1 MLEILIATNNLGK
14 VKEIKDILNTQEI
27 KILTMK
33 DFPDLPKVEEDGKNY
48 QENAFKKARKISEY
62 TGKICLADDSG
73 LEIDYLK
80 GKPGIYSSRWG
91 NSDEERINK
100 VLKLLKNVP
109 KNKRKAKFVCA
120 AVLVFPD
127 GKRYMVKEECK
138 GSITFKPKGTH
149 GFGYD
154 PIFLVPEYNK
164 TFAELGD
171 EIKNR
176 ISHRGKAM
184 RKMAEIIKEIWE
196 FFLTG
201 SINRTPT

>member
-14 VKEIKDILNTQEI
+14 VKEIKDILSSHKI

-33 DFPDLPKVEEDGKNY
+33 DFPYLPKIEEDGKTY
-48 QENAFKKARKISEY
+48 QENAFNKARKILEY

-100 VLKLLKNVP
+100 VLKLLENVP
-109 KNKRKAKFVCA
+109 INKRTAKFICV

-127 GKRYMVKEECK
+127 GKTYMVKEECN
-138 GSITFKPKGTH
+138 GSIEFKPKGEH

-171 EIKNR
+171 KIKNR
-176 ISHRGKAM
+176 ISHRGKAIRRM
-184 RKMAEIIKEIWE
+184 IDIINELVVSE
-196 FFLTG
+196 
-201 SINRTPT
+201 

>member
-14 VKEIKDILNTQEI
+14 VKEIKDILNSSEI

-33 DFPDLPKVEEDGKNY
+33 DFPNLPKVEEDGKNY
-48 QENAFKKARKISEY
+48 QENAFKKAGKISEY
-62 TGKICLADDSG
+62 IGKICLADDSG

-80 GKPGIYSSRWG
+80 GEPGIYSSRWG

-109 KNKRKAKFVCA
+109 INKRNAKFICS

-184 RKMAEIIKEIWE
+184 RKMAEIIKEI
-196 FFLTG
+196 
-201 SINRTPT
+201 SVKRRA

>member
-14 VKEIKDILNTQEI
+14 VKEIKDILSNSKI

-33 DFPDLPKVEEDGKNY
+33 DFSHLPKIEEDGKTY
-48 QENAFKKARKISEY
+48 QENAFKKAGKISEY

-91 NSDEERINK
+91 NSDEGRINK
-100 VLKLLKNVP
+100 VLRLLKDVP
-109 KNKRKAKFVCA
+109 INKRNAKFVCA
-120 AVLVFPD
+120 AVLVFPN
-127 GKRYMVKEECK
+127 GKIYMVKEECK
-138 GSITFKPKGTH
+138 GNITFNPKGEH

-154 PIFLVPEYNK
+154 PIFMVPEYNK

-171 EIKNR
+171 KIKNQ

-184 RKMAEIIKEIWE
+184 RKMIDIIKE
-196 FFLTG
+196 LK
-201 SINRTPT
+201 S

>member
-14 VKEIKDILNTQEI
+14 VKEIKDILDGCQI
-27 KILTMK
+27 KFLNMK
-33 DFPDLPKVEEDGKNY
+33 DFPNLPAIEEDGKTY
-48 QENAFKKARKISEY
+48 QENAFKKARKILEY
-62 TGKICLADDSG
+62 TDKICLADDSG

-100 VLKLLKNVP
+100 VLKLLEGVP
-109 KNKRKAKFVCA
+109 IDKRKARFVCV

-127 GKRYMVKEECK
+127 GKTYMVKEECK
-138 GSITFKPKGTH
+138 GIIGFQPKGEN

-154 PIFLVPEYNK
+154 PVFLVPEYNK

-171 EIKNR
+171 KIKNK

-184 RKMAEIIKEIWE
+184 RRIVEIIKEI
-196 FFLTG
+196 
-201 SINRTPT
+201 SV

>member
-14 VKEIKDILNTQEI
+14 VKEIKDILSICKI

-33 DFPDLPKVEEDGKNY
+33 DFSHLPKIEEDGKTY

-100 VLKLLKNVP
+100 VLKLLENVP
-109 KNKRKAKFVCA
+109 INKRNAKFVCV
-120 AVLVFPD
+120 AVLFFPD
-127 GKRYMVKEECK
+127 GKTYIVKEECD
-138 GSITFKPKGTH
+138 GIIGFQPKGEH

-154 PIFLVPEYNK
+154 PIFLVPEYEK

-171 EIKNR
+171 KIKNQ

-184 RKMAEIIKEIWE
+184 RRMIDIINELKI
-196 FFLTG
+196 
-201 SINRTPT
+201 

>member
-14 VKEIKDILNTQEI
+14 VKEIKDILDGCQI

-33 DFPDLPKVEEDGKNY
+33 GFPHLPKIEEDGKNY

-100 VLKLLKNVP
+100 VLKLLENVP
-109 KNKRKAKFVCA
+109 VNKRYGKFVCA

-127 GKRYMVKEECK
+127 GKTYTVKEECK
-138 GSITFKPKGTH
+138 GIIGFQPKGKS

-154 PIFLVPEYNK
+154 PIFLLPEYNK

-171 EIKNR
+171 KVKNQ

-184 RKMAEIIKEIWE
+184 RRMIDIINE
-196 FFLTG
+196 LA
-201 SINRTPT
+201 

>member
-1 MLEILIATNNLGK
+1 MLEILIATNNSGK
-14 VKEIKDILNTQEI
+14 VKEIIDILSSHKI

-33 DFPDLPKVEEDGKNY
+33 DFSHLPKIEEDGKTY

-73 LEIDYLK
+73 LEIDCLK

-100 VLKLLKNVP
+100 VLKLLENVP
-109 KNKRKAKFVCA
+109 INKRNAKFICVA
-120 AVLVFPD
+120 ILVFPD
-127 GKRYMVKEECK
+127 GKTYIVKEECD
-138 GSITFKPKGTH
+138 GIIGFQPKGKH

-154 PIFLVPEYNK
+154 PIFIVPEYEK

-171 EIKNR
+171 KIKNQ

-184 RKMAEIIKEIWE
+184 RRMIDIMNELK
-196 FFLTG
+196 
-201 SINRTPT
+201 S

>member
-14 VKEIKDILNTQEI
+14 VREIKDILDSRQI
-27 KILTMK
+27 KILNMK
-33 DFPDLPKVEEDGKNY
+33 DFPNLPKIEEDGKTY
-48 QENAFKKARKISEY
+48 QENAFKKARKTLEY
-62 TGKICLADDSG
+62 ADKICLADDSG

-100 VLKLLKNVP
+100 VLKLLEGVP
-109 KNKRKAKFVCA
+109 IDKRKAKFVCV

-127 GKRYMVKEECK
+127 GKTYMVKEECK
-138 GSITFKPKGTH
+138 GLIGFQPKGEN

-171 EIKNR
+171 KIKNQ

-184 RKMAEIIKEIWE
+184 RKMVEIIKEI
-196 FFLTG
+196 
-201 SINRTPT
+201 SV

>member
-1 MLEILIATNNLGK
+1 MLEILIATNNFGK
-14 VKEIKDILNTQEI
+14 VKEIKDILDSPEI
-27 KILTMK
+27 KILTIK
-33 DFPDLPKVEEDGKNY
+33 DFPSLPKIEEDGKTY
-48 QENAFKKARKISEY
+48 QENAFKKARKTSEY

-100 VLKLLKNVP
+100 VLKFIENVP
-109 KNKRKAKFVCA
+109 KNKRNAKFVCA
-120 AVLVFPD
+120 VVLVFPN
-127 GKRYMVKEECK
+127 GKIYMVKEECK
-138 GSITFKPKGTH
+138 GIITFNPKGEH

-154 PIFLVPEYNK
+154 PIFLVPEYDK

-171 EIKNR
+171 KIKNQ

-184 RKMAEIIKEIWE
+184 RRMIDIINKIV
-196 FFLTG
+196 
-201 SINRTPT
+201 S

>member
-1 MLEILIATNNLGK
+1 MLEILIATDNLGK
-14 VKEIKDILNTQEI
+14 VKEIKDILYSPEI

-33 DFPDLPKVEEDGKNY
+33 DFPPLPKIEEDGKTY
-48 QENAFKKARKISEY
+48 QANAYKKARKISEY

-80 GKPGIYSSRWG
+80 GEPGIYSSRWG

-100 VLKLLKNVP
+100 VLKLLENVP
-109 KNKRKAKFVCA
+109 IDKRNAKFVCA
-120 AVLVFPD
+120 VVLFFPN
-127 GKRYMVKEECK
+127 GKLFMVKEECK
-138 GSITFKPKGTH
+138 GSIIFSPKGEN

-154 PIFLVPEYNK
+154 PIFLVPEYDK

-171 EIKNR
+171 KIKNK

-184 RKMAEIIKEIWE
+184 RKMIKIIKEIV
-196 FFLTG
+196 
-201 SINRTPT
+201 S

>member
-14 VKEIKDILNTQEI
+14 VKEIKDVLDSPEI

-33 DFPDLPKVEEDGKNY
+33 DFPPLPKIEEDGKTY

-80 GKPGIYSSRWG
+80 GEPGIYSSRWG

-100 VLKLLKNVP
+100 VLKLLENVLID
-109 KNKRKAKFVCA
+109 KRNAKFVCA
-120 AVLVFPD
+120 VVLFFPN
-127 GKRYMVKEECK
+127 GKTYMVKEECK
-138 GSITFKPKGTH
+138 GSIIFSPKGEH

-154 PIFLVPEYNK
+154 PIFLVPEYDK

-171 EIKNR
+171 KIKNR

-184 RKMAEIIKEIWE
+184 RRMINIIKEIV
-196 FFLTG
+196 
-201 SINRTPT
+201 S

>member
-1 MLEILIATNNLGK
+1 MLEILIATKNLGK
-14 VKEIKDILNTQEI
+14 VKEIKDILNSPEI
-27 KILTMK
+27 KILTIK
-33 DFPDLPKVEEDGKNY
+33 DFPHIPKIEEDGKTY
-48 QENAFKKARKISEY
+48 QENAFKKASKVSEY

-100 VLKLLKNVP
+100 VLKLLKDVK
-109 KNKRKAKFVCA
+109 KNKRNAKFVCVV
-120 AVLVFPD
+120 VLVFPD
-127 GKRYMVKEECK
+127 GKIYMVKEECK
-138 GSITFKPKGTH
+138 GSITFHPKGEH

-171 EIKNR
+171 KVKNQ

-184 RKMAEIIKEIWE
+184 RRMINIINELVVSERIQ
-196 FFLTG
+196 
-201 SINRTPT
+201 

>member
-14 VKEIKDILNTQEI
+14 VKEIKDILYSPEI

-33 DFPDLPKVEEDGKNY
+33 DFPPLPKIEEDGKTY
-48 QENAFKKARKISEY
+48 QENAYKKARKISEY

-80 GKPGIYSSRWG
+80 GEPGIYSSRWG

-100 VLKLLKNVP
+100 VLKLLENVP
-109 KNKRKAKFVCA
+109 IDKRNAKFVCA
-120 AVLVFPD
+120 VVLFFPN
-127 GKRYMVKEECK
+127 GKLFMVKEECK
-138 GSITFKPKGTH
+138 GSIIFSPKGEN

-154 PIFLVPEYNK
+154 PIFLVPEYDK

-171 EIKNR
+171 KIKNK

-184 RKMAEIIKEIWE
+184 RKMIKIIKEI
-196 FFLTG
+196 
-201 SINRTPT
+201 SV

>member
-1 MLEILIATNNLGK
+1 MVEIVIATINVDK
-14 VKEIKDILNTQEI
+14 IREIKDILDSSKI

-33 DFPDLPKVEEDGKNY
+33 DFSHFPKIKEDGKTY

-80 GKPGIYSSRWG
+80 GEPGIYSSRWE

-100 VLKLLKNVP
+100 ALKLLEDVP
-109 KNKRKAKFVCA
+109 MNKRNAKFICV

-127 GKRYMVKEECK
+127 GKTYIVKEECN
-138 GSITFKPKGTH
+138 GSIEFKPKGEH

-154 PIFLVPEYNK
+154 PIFLVPGYNK
-164 TFAELGD
+164 TFAELED
-171 EIKNR
+171 KIKNQ

-184 RKMAEIIKEIWE
+184 RKIVNIINELAVKERIQ
-196 FFLTG
+196 
-201 SINRTPT
+201 

>member
-14 VKEIKDILNTQEI
+14 VKEIKDILSNPKI

-33 DFPDLPKVEEDGKNY
+33 DFPHLPKIEEDGKTY
-48 QENAFKKARKISEY
+48 QENAFKKAGKISEY

-91 NSDEERINK
+91 NSDKERINK
-100 VLKLLKNVP
+100 VLKLLENVP
-109 KNKRKAKFVCA
+109 INERNAKFVCA
-120 AVLVFPD
+120 VVLVFPD
-127 GKRYMVKEECK
+127 GKTYMVKEECK
-138 GSITFKPKGTH
+138 GSIEFKPKGEH

-171 EIKNR
+171 KIKNQ

-184 RKMAEIIKEIWE
+184 RRMIDIINELIVSEI
-196 FFLTG
+196 T
-201 SINRTPT
+201 

>member
-14 VKEIKDILNTQEI
+14 VKEIKDILDSPEI
-27 KILTMK
+27 KIITMK
-33 DFPDLPKVEEDGKNY
+33 DFPHLPKIEEDGKTY
-48 QENAFKKARKISEY
+48 QENAFKKASKISEY

-100 VLKLLKNVP
+100 VLNLLENVP
-109 KNKRKAKFVCA
+109 INKRNAKFVCVV
-120 AVLVFPD
+120 VLVFPD
-127 GKRYMVKEECK
+127 GKIYMVKEECK
-138 GSITFKPKGTH
+138 GSITFSPKGEY

-154 PIFLVPEYNK
+154 PIFLVPGYNK

-171 EIKNR
+171 KIKNQ

-184 RKMAEIIKEIWE
+184 RRMINIINELVVNK
-196 FFLTG
+196 
-201 SINRTPT
+201 

>member
-14 VKEIKDILNTQEI
+14 VKEIKDILDSPEI

-33 DFPDLPKVEEDGKNY
+33 DFPPLPKIEEDGKTY
-48 QENAFKKARKISEY
+48 QENAFKKARKVSEY

-91 NSDEERINK
+91 NSDEERRNK
-100 VLKLLKNVP
+100 VLRLLENVP
-109 KNKRKAKFVCA
+109 KNKRNAKFVCVV
-120 AVLVFPD
+120 VLVFPN
-127 GKRYMVKEECK
+127 GKIYMVKKECK
-138 GSITFKPKGTH
+138 GNITFNPKGEH

-154 PIFLVPEYNK
+154 PIFLVPEYDK

-171 EIKNR
+171 KIKNQ

-184 RKMAEIIKEIWE
+184 RRMINIINELK
-196 FFLTG
+196 
-201 SINRTPT
+201 S

>member
-1 MLEILIATNNLGK
+1 MIEILIATNNLGK
-14 VKEIKDILNTQEI
+14 VKEIKDILDSHKI

-33 DFPDLPKVEEDGKNY
+33 DFPPLPKIEEDGKTY

-100 VLKLLKNVP
+100 VLKLLENVP
-109 KNKRKAKFVCA
+109 INKRNAKFVCVV
-120 AVLVFPD
+120 VLVFPN
-127 GKRYMVKEECK
+127 GKIYMVKEECK
-138 GSITFKPKGTH
+138 GSITFNPKGEH

-154 PIFLVPEYNK
+154 PIFLVPEYSK

-171 EIKNR
+171 KTKNQV
-176 ISHRGKAM
+176 SHRGKAM
-184 RKMAEIIKEIWE
+184 RRMINIIKEI
-196 FFLTG
+196 
-201 SINRTPT
+201 SV

>member
-1 MLEILIATNNLGK
+1 MLEVLVATNNLGK
-14 VKEIKDILNTQEI
+14 VKEINDILDGHKI
-27 KILTMK
+27 KILTIK
-33 DFPDLPKVEEDGKNY
+33 DFPLLPRIEEYGKTY
-48 QENAFKKARKISEY
+48 QENAFKKAKNISEY

-100 VLKLLKNVP
+100 VLKLLENVP
-109 KNKRKAKFVCA
+109 IDKRKAKFVCA
-120 AVLVFPD
+120 AVLFFPD
-127 GKRYMVKEECK
+127 GKTYIVKEECN
-138 GSITFKPKGTH
+138 GSIEFKAKGDH

-154 PIFLVPEYNK
+154 PIFLVPEYDK

-171 EIKNR
+171 KIKNQ

-184 RKMAEIIKEIWE
+184 RKIGNIINELVVNE
-196 FFLTG
+196 
-201 SINRTPT
+201 

>member
-14 VKEIKDILNTQEI
+14 VKEIKDILNSPDI

-33 DFPDLPKVEEDGKNY
+33 DFPPLPKIKEDGKTY
-48 QENAFKKARKISEY
+48 QENAIKKARKISEC

-91 NSDEERINK
+91 SSDEERINK
-100 VLKLLKNVP
+100 VLKLLENVP
-109 KNKRKAKFVCA
+109 INKRNAKFVCVV
-120 AVLVFPD
+120 VLVFPNR
-127 GKRYMVKEECK
+127 KIYTVKEECK
-138 GSITFKPKGTH
+138 GSITFNSKGEH

-164 TFAELGD
+164 TFAELGNK
-171 EIKNR
+171 IKNQ

-184 RKMAEIIKEIWE
+184 RRMINIIKE
-196 FFLTG
+196 T
-201 SINRTPT
+201 SV

>member
-14 VKEIKDILNTQEI
+14 VKEIKDILNSPEI

-33 DFPDLPKVEEDGKNY
+33 NFPHIPKIEEDGKTY
-48 QENAFKKARKISEY
+48 QENAFKKASKVSEY

-91 NSDEERINK
+91 NSDEDRINK
-100 VLKLLKNVP
+100 ILKLLKDVK
-109 KNKRKAKFVCA
+109 KNKRNAKFVCVV
-120 AVLVFPD
+120 VLVFPD
-127 GKRYMVKEECK
+127 GKIYMVKEECK
-138 GSITFKPKGTH
+138 GSITFNPKGEH

-154 PIFLVPEYNK
+154 PIFLVSEYNK

-171 EIKNR
+171 KIKNQ

-184 RKMAEIIKEIWE
+184 RRMINIINELK
-196 FFLTG
+196 
-201 SINRTPT
+201 S

>member
-14 VKEIKDILNTQEI
+14 VKEIKDILYSPEI

-33 DFPDLPKVEEDGKNY
+33 DFPPLPKIEEDGKTY
-48 QENAFKKARKISEY
+48 QENAYKKARKISEY

-100 VLKLLKNVP
+100 VIKLLENVP
-109 KNKRKAKFVCA
+109 IDKRNAKFVCA
-120 AVLVFPD
+120 VVLVFPD
-127 GKRYMVKEECK
+127 GKLFMVKEECK
-138 GSITFKPKGTH
+138 GSIILSPKGEN

-154 PIFLVPEYNK
+154 PIFLVPEYDK

-171 EIKNR
+171 KIKNQ

-184 RKMAEIIKEIWE
+184 RKMIKIIKEI
-196 FFLTG
+196 
-201 SINRTPT
+201 SV

>member
-1 MLEILIATNNLGK
+1 MLEILIATNNVGK
-14 VKEIKDILNTQEI
+14 VKEIKDILDGRQI

-33 DFPDLPKVEEDGKNY
+33 DFPHLPKIEEDGKNY
-48 QENAFKKARKISEY
+48 QEHAFKKARIISEY

-73 LEIDYLK
+73 LEIEYLK

-100 VLKLLKNVP
+100 VLKLLENLPV
-109 KNKRKAKFVCA
+109 NKRNAKFVCA
-120 AVLVFPD
+120 VVLVFPD
-127 GKRYMVKEECK
+127 GKTYMVKEECN
-138 GSITFKPKGTH
+138 GIIGFQPEGEH

-171 EIKNR
+171 KIKNQ

-184 RKMAEIIKEIWE
+184 RKMIDILKEI
-196 FFLTG
+196 
-201 SINRTPT
+201 SV

>member
-14 VKEIKDILNTQEI
+14 VKEIKDILDGRQI
-27 KILTMK
+27 KILTIK
-33 DFPDLPKVEEDGKNY
+33 DFPHLPKIEEDGKTY

-100 VLKLLKNVP
+100 VLKLLENVSI
-109 KNKRKAKFVCA
+109 NKRNAKFVCVT
-120 AVLVFPD
+120 VLVFPD
-127 GKRYMVKEECK
+127 GKTYMVKEECK
-138 GSITFKPKGTH
+138 GVIGFQPKGEH

-154 PIFLVPEYNK
+154 PIFLVPEYEK
-164 TFAELGD
+164 TFAELGGK
-171 EIKNR
+171 IKNQ

-184 RKMAEIIKEIWE
+184 RRMINIINKIVVSE
-196 FFLTG
+196 
-201 SINRTPT
+201 

>member
-1 MLEILIATNNLGK
+1 MIEILIATNNLGK
-14 VKEIKDILNTQEI
+14 VKEIKDILDSHKI

-33 DFPDLPKVEEDGKNY
+33 DFPPLPKIEEDGKTY
-48 QENAFKKARKISEY
+48 QENAVKKARKISEY

-100 VLKLLKNVP
+100 VLKLIENVP
-109 KNKRKAKFVCA
+109 IDKRNAKFVCVV
-120 AVLVFPD
+120 VLVFPN
-127 GKRYMVKEECK
+127 GKIYMVKEECK
-138 GSITFKPKGTH
+138 GSITFNPKGEH

-154 PIFLVPEYNK
+154 PIFLIPEYDK

-171 EIKNR
+171 KIKNQ

-184 RKMAEIIKEIWE
+184 RRMIDIINELVITE
-196 FFLTG
+196 
-201 SINRTPT
+201 

>member
-14 VKEIKDILNTQEI
+14 VKEIKDILDSPEI

-33 DFPDLPKVEEDGKNY
+33 DFPPLPKIEEDGKTY

-100 VLKLLKNVP
+100 VLKLLENVP
-109 KNKRKAKFVCA
+109 INKRNAKFVCA
-120 AVLVFPD
+120 VVLVFPN
-127 GKRYMVKEECK
+127 GKIYMVKEECK
-138 GSITFKPKGTH
+138 GSITFNPKGEH

-154 PIFLVPEYNK
+154 PIFLVPEYDK

-171 EIKNR
+171 KIKNQ

-184 RKMAEIIKEIWE
+184 RKMISIINKIVV
-196 FFLTG
+196 
-201 SINRTPT
+201 SKKIQ

>member
-1 MLEILIATNNLGK
+1 MIEILIATNNLGK
-14 VKEIKDILNTQEI
+14 VKEIKDILDSHKI

-33 DFPDLPKVEEDGKNY
+33 DFPPLPKIEEDGKTY
-48 QENAFKKARKISEY
+48 QENAVKKARKISEY

-100 VLKLLKNVP
+100 VLKLLENVP
-109 KNKRKAKFVCA
+109 INKRNAKFVCVV
-120 AVLVFPD
+120 VLVFPN
-127 GKRYMVKEECK
+127 GKIYMVKEECK
-138 GSITFKPKGTH
+138 GSITFNPKGEH

-154 PIFLVPEYNK
+154 PIFLIPEYDK

-171 EIKNR
+171 KIKNQ

-184 RKMAEIIKEIWE
+184 RRMINIINELVITE
-196 FFLTG
+196 
-201 SINRTPT
+201 

>member
-1 MLEILIATNNLGK
+1 MLEILIASNNLGK
-14 VKEIKDILNTQEI
+14 VKEIKDILDSPEI
-27 KILTMK
+27 KILTMN
-33 DFPDLPKVEEDGKNY
+33 DFPHLPKIEEDGKTY

-100 VLKLLKNVP
+100 VLRLLENVP
-109 KNKRKAKFVCA
+109 KNKRNAKFVCVV
-120 AVLVFPD
+120 VLVFTD
-127 GKRYMVKEECK
+127 GKIYMVKEECK
-138 GSITFKPKGTH
+138 GSITLNQKGEH

-154 PIFLVPEYNK
+154 PIFLVPEYDK

-171 EIKNR
+171 KIKNQ

-184 RKMAEIIKEIWE
+184 RRMINIINELVITE
-196 FFLTG
+196 
-201 SINRTPT
+201 